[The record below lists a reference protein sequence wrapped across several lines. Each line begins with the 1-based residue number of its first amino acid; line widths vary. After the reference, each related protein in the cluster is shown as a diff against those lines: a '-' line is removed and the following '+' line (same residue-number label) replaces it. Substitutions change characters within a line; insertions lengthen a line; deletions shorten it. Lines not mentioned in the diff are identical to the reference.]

1 MWCGLRRETETMT
14 QFWLE
19 LARTAHQHGHEYD
32 DLALC
37 PDELPD
43 RYIQRCKSR
52 ES

>member
-1 MWCGLRRETETMT
+1 MGCGLRRETETMT

-43 RYIQRCKSR
+43 RLSGEDTRDA
-52 ES
+52 